1 MNWLCGAKPSFAR
14 SAGHPMALKIVE
26 GAVAELGEASAI
38 NSEAGGLSWDFVKFS
53 RGQRKPVT
61 LARVMADPKVGT
73 HIKPGQ
79 MGRFA
84 FYSHAGQFI
93 LCGFAGSHGIEIV
106 GLEDDPAAIAAAL
119 VRTPAKRKIL
129 LGALLIPTI
138 VGLFF
143 GPDMIKAGRAVLK
156 ANPAPRRPGTLR
168 LTRALKGQLY
178 WPF

>member
-1 MNWLCGAKPSFAR
+1 
-14 SAGHPMALKIVE
+14 MALKLIE
-26 GAVAELGEASAI
+26 GAVDAIGTASALAGTD
-38 NSEAGGLSWDFVKFS
+38 AGGVVWDFVRFS
-53 RGQRKPVT
+53 RGRRKPIT
-61 LARVMADPKVGT
+61 LGPIMADAKVGA

-84 FYSHAGQFI
+84 FYTHERRFI
-93 LCGFAGSHGIEIV
+93 LCGFAGSQGIEIV
-106 GLEDDPAAIAAAL
+106 GLEDDPAAIAAAAI
-119 VRTPAKRKIL
+119 RTPAKRKIL

-168 LTRALKGQLY
+168 LTRALKGEIY

>member
-1 MNWLCGAKPSFAR
+1 
-14 SAGHPMALKIVE
+14 MALKIVE
-26 GAVAELGEASAI
+26 GVVEAIGTPTALADTD
-38 NSEAGGLSWDFVKFS
+38 AGGTAWDSVRFS
-53 RGQRKPVT
+53 RGHRKPVT
-61 LARVMADPKVGT
+61 LGPIMADAKVGA

-84 FYSHAGQFI
+84 FYAHAGRFI
-93 LCGFAGSHGIEIV
+93 LCGFAGSRGIEIV
-106 GLEDDPAAIAAAL
+106 GLEDDPAAIAAAAI
-119 VRTPAKRKIL
+119 RTPAKRKIL

-143 GPDMIKAGRAVLK
+143 GPDMIKAGGAVLK

-168 LTRALKGQLY
+168 LTRALKGQIY